1 MSKVTRFVY
10 VPLSKNLEF
19 QSLIEDNKKL
29 VPCSL
34 YVDKEE
40 QKIYFVEQETGPI
53 MDGNIFDISLYDTD
67 TCINDSIGMRIG
79 SSVGL

>member
-19 QSLIEDNKKL
+19 QSLIEDNKNV

-40 QKIYFVEQETGPI
+40 QKIYFVENVS
-53 MDGNIFDISLYDTD
+53 DVFHDID

>member
-19 QSLIEDNKKL
+19 QSLIEDNKNV

-53 MDGNIFDISLYDTD
+53 MDCFVGSMDS
-67 TCINDSIGMRIG
+67 CINDSIGLRIG
-79 SSVGL
+79 DIIS